1 MTNLEKA
8 LNLLEAE
15 KAELK
20 KKKEEKLR
28 AETRIEENEK
38 GLKKDYEEV
47 KLLGYD
53 PEKIDEVLEELDETL
68 MSLEGDIQDIIT
80 KLEK

>member
-8 LNLLEAE
+8 LNLLETE
-15 KAELK
+15 KNELK

-28 AETRIEENEK
+28 AETRIEENQK
-38 GLKKDYEEV
+38 GLKSDYEEV

-53 PEKIDEVLEELDETL
+53 PEKIDEVLEELDQ
-68 MSLEGDIQDIIT
+68 SLLTFENEIKEIIE
-80 KLEK
+80 KLEN